1 MKITYE
7 FDNFFCFFLSLL
19 LATENLENHFFSFF
33 YFSFWWYIANKKKD
47 WPCAFS
53 TNKNMYD
60 KGNMLKTRSALS
72 ILWLRWRTNHLQKI
86 WFEIKHLNKH

>member
-1 MKITYE
+1 
-7 FDNFFCFFLSLL
+7 
-19 LATENLENHFFSFF
+19 
-33 YFSFWWYIANKKKD
+33 
-47 WPCAFS
+47 
-53 TNKNMYD
+53 MYD